1 MAKEGTQHATMRDS
15 VYQAL
20 KDAIVSGNLT
30 WGEQLKEAQLAAK
43 YHVSRSPVR
52 EALHLLSSDGLVVNY
67 PHRGV
72 FVRSITKEEIDDL
85 THFRMLL
92 ENRGIALSNTNM
104 TPEIREELLEIK
116 QTLTRSLEEN
126 DFELHAATDAR
137 LHRLTITLCR
147 NKLIEQCYDQM
158 DLLVRM
164 LNVWAIKNPERFK
177 ISYAEH
183 MIFIHHLLCGDSHEA
198 VMANTSHLSRNKDEL
213 YRIVDELESQGR
225 INR

>member
-85 THFRMLL
+85 THFRM
-92 ENRGIALSNTNM
+92 
-104 TPEIREELLEIK
+104 LLEIK